1 MSSVDLN
8 NQLYQSLCDSVRK
21 WFEKDR
27 GYETTFSVT
36 HSDGYRT
43 YVYPKVVIGDVER
56 DAELEV
62 GVILWESDMQP
73 YCWICCNLTFND
85 EIKVTEEDIELEVL
99 RLINSYNLENPARC
113 IFYDKNKD
121 KIIIHQEWNIDRGTE
136 ITDKEIGQM
145 LDSFMLNSEIEDLCG
160 VIEAGG
166 WRFPELYIDNSP
178 VMSIRN
184 EKADCHL

>member
-1 MSSVDLN
+1 MN
-8 NQLYQSLCDSVRK
+8 NEAQNTKLFQNLCDSVCK

-36 HSDGYRT
+36 NSDGCRS
-43 YVYPKVVIGDVER
+43 YVFPKVVIGDAER

-73 YCWICCNLTFND
+73 YCWICCDLTFHD
-85 EIKVTEEDIELEVL
+85 EIKVAEEDIELEVL
-99 RLINSYNLENPARC
+99 RLINSYNLNNPARC

-121 KIIIHQEWNIDRGTE
+121 KIIIHQEWNIDRGAE

-145 LDSFMLNSEIEDLCG
+145 LDSFMLNGEIEDLCA

-166 WRFPELYIDNSP
+166 WHFPELYIDNSP
-178 VMSIRN
+178 LEIDLT
-184 EKADCHL
+184 K

>member
-1 MSSVDLN
+1 MN
-8 NQLYQSLCDSVRK
+8 NEAQNTKLFQNLCDSVCK

-36 HSDGYRT
+36 NSDGCRS
-43 YVYPKVVIGDVER
+43 YVYPKVVIGDAER

-73 YCWICCNLTFND
+73 YCWICCDLTFHD
-85 EIKVTEEDIELEVL
+85 EIKVAEEDIELEVL
-99 RLINSYNLENPARC
+99 RLINSYNLNNPARC

-121 KIIIHQEWNIDRGTE
+121 KIIIHQEWNIDRGAE

-145 LDSFMLNSEIEDLCG
+145 LDSFMLNGEIEDLCA
-160 VIEAGG
+160 VIESGG

-178 VMSIRN
+178 LEIDQT
-184 EKADCHL
+184 K